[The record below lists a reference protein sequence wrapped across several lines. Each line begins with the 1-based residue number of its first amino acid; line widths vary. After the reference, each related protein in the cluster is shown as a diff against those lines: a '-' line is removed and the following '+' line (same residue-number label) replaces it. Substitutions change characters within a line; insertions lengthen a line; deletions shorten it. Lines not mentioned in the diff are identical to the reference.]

1 MTPLPRPHRV
11 RRVALTGGIATG
23 KSHVR
28 AAFERLGVPTID
40 ADHLARQAV
49 MPGTPGLAAVVERFG
64 AGVLTPSGDLNRR
77 ALGARVFS
85 DPEARRDLEAIVHP
99 EVRRAIE
106 AWFGNLDATIHPL
119 AVAEIP
125 LLFET
130 GRDRGFSAII
140 VVACGPAEQIRRI
153 MARDGISEADARQRL
168 DAQLPI
174 DEKIRRADYVITTD
188 GTRAETDAQVRD
200 VHARLLGKP

>member
-1 MTPLPRPHRV
+1 V

-49 MPGTPGLAAVVERFG
+49 MPGTSGLAAVVERFG
-64 AGVLTPSGDLNRR
+64 TGVLTPSGDLNRR

-85 DPEARRDLEAIVHP
+85 DPAARHDLEAIVHP
-99 EVRRAIE
+99 EVRRAME
-106 AWFGNLDATIHPL
+106 AWFDHLDATIHPL

-130 GRDRGFSAII
+130 GRDREFSAVV

-153 MARDGISEADARQRL
+153 IARDGISEADARQRL
-168 DAQLPI
+168 DAQWPM
-174 DEKIRRADYVITTD
+174 DEKIRRADYVINTD

-200 VHARLLGKP
+200 VHARLLGTP